1 MEIRLAT
8 RDDLKAIDEFDI
20 FLGNRMTEIERSEL
34 WVALEE
40 NLVIGYIS
48 FNEQFYTRPFVHY
61 LNVRKEY
68 RRSGAGRFLMLKF
81 EELYRQSERLFT
93 STESNNLPMLLLL
106 EKLGYKCCGVVDK
119 IQEKSE
125 IIFCKELNPSEL
137 KS

>member
-48 FNEQFYTRPFVHY
+48 FNEQFYTRPVVHY

-68 RRSGAGRFLMLKF
+68 RRSGTGRDLMLKF
-81 EELYRQSERLFT
+81 EELYRDSERIFT
-93 STESNNLPMLLLL
+93 STESNNLAMLLLL